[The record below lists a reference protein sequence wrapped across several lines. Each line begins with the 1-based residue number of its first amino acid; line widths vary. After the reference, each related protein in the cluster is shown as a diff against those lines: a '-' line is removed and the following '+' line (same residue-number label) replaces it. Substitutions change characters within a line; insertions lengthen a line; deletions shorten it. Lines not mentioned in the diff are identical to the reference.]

1 VFVRVIDPPGR
12 HHPPCGKQRGSF
24 QVNLRASSTKGLRL
38 FCLSVYCGGCDP
50 PADTQTGWFLYF
62 RIRPALARRA
72 SANVCTLYLVFK
84 EPRTS
89 GVLRP
94 FFPADCAIHF
104 IGFCSGPFWGNLSNL
119 RRLAF
124 PSQSLFRFLAK
135 KLQET
140 FPAAQCSRPRTSR
153 KSRRS
158 NVGEPTPSV
167 NPYLPTCEF

>member
-1 VFVRVIDPPGR
+1 LREPLTSCSSLTLLLLSCVV
-12 HHPPCGKQRGSF
+12 PCCQG
-24 QVNLRASSTKGLRL
+24 T
-38 FCLSVYCGGCDP
+38 
-50 PADTQTGWFLYF
+50 ADT
-62 RIRPALARRA
+62 RRA
-72 SANVCTLYLVFK
+72 GSSLPHVPLRRPSPFGQNPEPEARKSLVCTLYLVFK